1 MHTPCTHQALFI
13 KNMTTMKRQPGVNIC
28 VMLLTALMMSILILL
43 KLLPGLI
50 GEPQIFVCGTNIT
63 SDRSCAALNPNS
75 TRALTRALT
84 RPLTLTLT
92 RALTRALTLT

>member
-1 MHTPCTHQALFI
+1 MHTQALCI
-13 KNMTTMKRQPGVNIC
+13 KNLITQKRQPGVNIC

-63 SDRSCAALNPNS
+63 SDKSCAALNPNS

-84 RPLTLTLT
+84 RAFT
-92 RALTRALTLT
+92 RALTFT